1 MEILVL
7 DSFRDNPSNPART
20 DMRTGVIEVNRE
32 VFSLLPEYT
41 KKFVI
46 YHEIG
51 HYMLQTYDERKAD
64 DYALNKMAL
73 KDKYSLKHHI
83 DSVYM
88 MARDDVRRKRHALIS
103 VLTVL
108 ANIGDS
114 EAIELLKNNK

>member
-51 HYMLQTYDERKAD
+51 HYMLQTYDEMKAD